1 MDTPQFSIN
10 FRALKRSLYLMLAT
24 LLTVA
29 GLPLFGG
36 KALAATQQLGNR
48 SIQMSDS
55 TISGTSITTGVG
67 SGTSVTYEVSI
78 ELKDNAD
85 SLAIDFCAEDP
96 ILGDTCTKPSGMSL
110 PTAVAA
116 PSDITGSPSPITNW
130 TLAANGGGTG
140 IELTD
145 GGTAGSVGSNNAT
158 VGVHVFD
165 LTGITNP
172 TTLGSFY
179 ARIYTY
185 TDNDLESSA
194 GAGTQYS
201 APNALG
207 DYKNYGGFALS
218 TTRTITITARVQ
230 ETLTFCITKAGP
242 DTWLNTTPN
251 NPTGAAGDCSAGEVG
266 AAANA
271 PAVTLGSGS
280 PTPVLTANTVD
291 IGSNIGAATDNPV
304 FTQLSTNATHGAVIN
319 LHNSNTSCGGLS
331 ADNGSTCAI
340 PAIDQSAGN
349 ACTGT
354 PEVACPMTAGTA
366 AFGLFVNQYIPTT
379 SVGTVGTITPN
390 GAYYDAA
397 HCGADS
403 ANTPC
408 PGGNGTTWFGMDSLT
423 TAANGGTPASN
434 IGNVTSTFGST
445 VASSSGPV
453 YHFDNEYQFAATA
466 ALTTPAGIYSA
477 NMSLIATGTF

>member
-1 MDTPQFSIN
+1 
-10 FRALKRSLYLMLAT
+10 L
-24 LLTVA
+24 
-29 GLPLFGG
+29 
-36 KALAATQQLGNR
+36 
-48 SIQMSDS
+48 
-55 TISGTSITTGVG
+55 
-67 SGTSVTYEVSI
+67 
-78 ELKDNAD
+78 
-85 SLAIDFCAEDP
+85 
-96 ILGDTCTKPSGMSL
+96 
-110 PTAVAA
+110 
-116 PSDITGSPSPITNW
+116 
-130 TLAANGGGTG
+130 
-140 IELTD
+140 
-145 GGTAGSVGSNNAT
+145 
-158 VGVHVFD
+158 
-165 LTGITNP
+165 
-172 TTLGSFY
+172 
-179 ARIYTY
+179 
-185 TDNDLESSA
+185 
-194 GAGTQYS
+194 
-201 APNALG
+201 
-207 DYKNYGGFALS
+207 
-218 TTRTITITARVQ
+218 
-230 ETLTFCITKAGP
+230 TKAGP

-271 PAVTLGSGS
+271 PSVTLGSGS

-291 IGSNIGAATDNPV
+291 TGSNIGASTDNPV

-331 ADNGSTCAI
+331 ADNGTTCAI

-349 ACTGT
+349 ACAATLPS
-354 PEVACPMTAGTA
+354 PEVACAMTAGAA
-366 AFGLFVNQYIPTT
+366 AFGLFVNQYIPTS

-390 GAYYDAA
+390 GTYYDEN

-408 PGGNGTTWFGMDSLT
+408 PLGNGTTWYGMDSLS

-445 VASSSGPV
+445 VASSTGPV